1 MANAFKC
8 DVCGNFFELQPLRDF
23 IGGKNKEGVSVNLRL
38 FMLDKHGHKACD
50 FEQWDLCPECYE
62 KLKQFLNPKVE
73 NVQSENNTDCFE
85 KEMTQEEAFKLMQET
100 WCWKC
105 KGLSED
111 GVCRKSLP
119 RSGRSCVDAVM
130 SNEIP
135 EAFEEVEVNLK
146 SWLEEMKNEN

>member
-8 DVCGNFFELQPLRDF
+8 DVCGNFFELQPLKNF
-23 IGGKNKEGVSVNLRL
+23 IGGNREVNIQPNLRL
-38 FMLDKHGHKACD
+38 FMFDEHKNKVCD
-50 FEQWDLCPECYE
+50 FEEWDLCPECYK
-62 KLKQFLNPKVE
+62 KLRQFLNPKVE

-130 SNEIP
+130 SSEIP
-135 EAFEEVEVNLK
+135 EAFEEVEVENLK
-146 SWLEEMKNEN
+146 VGGNKNEN